1 MEPDP
6 KPIPKGTHMIP
17 AARKQNPLA
26 VLSAILAYL
35 CWGFFPLYWRLMHAI
50 PAFAI
55 LSYRIIF
62 ALVFVLA
69 VLAIRRELPLV
80 RSLLKNPRSLSLLV
94 LASILISVN
103 WGLYIWAVNAEHVIE
118 TSFGYY
124 INPLVSIVFGMVLFR
139 EKMGKA
145 RIAALLLAAVGV
157 TVMAVDF
164 GRLPLVAL
172 GLAFSFGSYG
182 LVKKL
187 LSAGALS
194 SLALETLFSLPL
206 ALVGLF
212 MTGTAAD
219 PALMG
224 SAGWLLV
231 ALAGPVT
238 ALPLM
243 FFGYSASRMPLSTL
257 GFIQYLTPTITLLLG
272 ILVFGET
279 FGAGR
284 LAGFV
289 CIWLALLVFSID
301 VIRANRKPVPADGS
315 DSQ

>member
-1 MEPDP
+1 M
-6 KPIPKGTHMIP
+6 TP
-17 AARKQNPLA
+17 ASRNQNPLA

-35 CWGFFPLYWRLMHAI
+35 CWGFLPLYWRLMHAL

-55 LSYRIIF
+55 LSFRIIF

-69 VLAIRRELPLV
+69 VLAVRGELPLV
-80 RSLLKNPRSLSLLV
+80 RTLLKNPRSLALLV
-94 LASILISVN
+94 LASILISIN
-103 WGLYIWAVNAEHVIE
+103 WGLYIWAVNAGHVIE

-124 INPLVSIVFGMVLFR
+124 INPLVSIVFGMVMFR
-139 EKMGKA
+139 ERMGKA
-145 RIAALLLAAVGV
+145 RVAALLLAAAGV
-157 TVMAVDF
+157 AVMAVDF
-164 GRLPLVAL
+164 GRLPLIAL

-182 LVKKL
+182 VVKKI

-206 ALVGLF
+206 SLVGLF
-212 MTGTAAD
+212 VTGSAAD
-219 PALMG
+219 PARMG

-243 FFGYSASRMPLSTL
+243 FFGYSAARIPLSTL

-272 ILVFGET
+272 ILVFGES
-279 FGAGR
+279 FGVGR
-284 LAGFV
+284 LAGFAF
-289 CIWLALLVFSID
+289 IWIALLVFSVD
-301 VIRANRKPVPADGS
+301 VVRTLRKP
-315 DSQ
+315 DSVS

>member
-1 MEPDP
+1 MTADIR
-6 KPIPKGTHMIP
+6 KP
-17 AARKQNPLA
+17 NPLA
-26 VLSAILAYL
+26 VFSAFLAYL
-35 CWGFFPLYWRLMHAI
+35 SWGLLPLYWRLMHAL

-69 VLAIRRELPLV
+69 VLAFRRELALV
-80 RSLLKNPRSLSLLV
+80 RALLKNRRSLLLLL
-94 LASILISVN
+94 LASVLISIN
-103 WGLYIWAVNAEHVIE
+103 WGLYIWAVNAGHVIE

-124 INPLVSIVFGMVLFR
+124 TNPLVSIVLGMVVFR

-145 RIAALLLAAVGV
+145 RIAALLLAAIGV
-157 TVMAVDF
+157 AVMAVDF

-172 GLAFSFGSYG
+172 GLAFSFAFYG
-182 LVKKL
+182 VVKKIL
-187 LSAGALS
+187 AAGALS

-212 MTGTAAD
+212 ATGTAAD
-219 PALMG
+219 PALLG
-224 SAGWLLV
+224 NAGWFLV

-243 FFGYSASRMPLSTL
+243 FFGYSASRIPLSTL

-272 ILVFGET
+272 ILVFGES
-279 FGAGR
+279 FGPGR

-289 CIWLALLVFSID
+289 CIWLALAVFSVD
-301 VIRANRKPVPADGS
+301 VLRAGRRLSAGNNP
-315 DSQ
+315 